1 MASMIKKSEV
11 IRLAEGCRWPELR
24 ALIEKDPKAAQERDR
39 FGMIPLH
46 WACTDPNTPQDLLML
61 LLKAY
66 PAGARVLNSGKMLP
80 LHIAIKAQASIEWL
94 QALLANYPDA
104 AIALTPTNEDV
115 VTLAKKYRLPPISIN
130 LLEEMR
136 DHVQKSGHRPGS
148 HTTDEEAEDF
158 DDIHR
163 NDSILITTTR
173 FDKARSHSTSSSAR
187 PNDSFSSEHL
197 QTLHT
202 SPPELDDPAT
212 SSQAIYASTVPL
224 PPRWTNALNC
234 HICAS
239 KFGTFK
245 KRHHCRNCGQSICTD
260 HSAKHKLKLPHF
272 GLMTRQRV
280 CVRCHDILTNAPA
293 AALLPPQLIP
303 GEPSTTASGSLSS
316 ISTSSIKLF
325 TSQRGVYAPIGSSRA
340 QHPVPMSQPPYPL
353 YAFQPAQEQLVPSSQ
368 QPSLRGMNYGHQLAP
383 FAEPSKDS
391 VIQDMNLQVQLLQQQ
406 VSKLLEEKQQV
417 EDALLITRRQTAGR
431 SSSTADEVAQVQ
443 SAAHDIPQPE
453 PEQCRA
459 VHADYFRPSWE
470 EAAPVVSTTA
480 EPSAEEELRPVG
492 GAAVSGFRETSL
504 TDHDVA
510 RDTYACNTYD
520 DIGEFRDSRFTLDDR
535 DTFFDKYVAPVATRQ
550 PALLAPS
557 SSQLEEV
564 SEADESDVGRTT
576 IADDSEVQ
584 QYEQQHTEKDGNISP
599 EDEHDD
605 DNQEV
610 DTLLALGVDML
621 QQGCA
626 SGAVAAFE
634 RAVELMPKDPLLHS
648 YLGKACYAD
657 EDVDRAISAIERSL
671 ELEPSA
677 ANWTLLG
684 KILFE
689 KGDHDK
695 AIEAYQRS
703 LEMQKRVG

>member
-148 HTTDEEAEDF
+148 HTTDEEAE
-158 DDIHR
+158 
-163 NDSILITTTR
+163 
-173 FDKARSHSTSSSAR
+173 
-187 PNDSFSSEHL
+187 
-197 QTLHT
+197 
-202 SPPELDDPAT
+202 
-212 SSQAIYASTVPL
+212 
-224 PPRWTNALNC
+224 
-234 HICAS
+234 
-239 KFGTFK
+239 
-245 KRHHCRNCGQSICTD
+245 
-260 HSAKHKLKLPHF
+260 
-272 GLMTRQRV
+272 
-280 CVRCHDILTNAPA
+280 
-293 AALLPPQLIP
+293 
-303 GEPSTTASGSLSS
+303 ASGSLSS

-406 VSKLLEEKQQV
+406 VTKLLEEKQQV

-470 EAAPVVSTTA
+470 EASP
-480 EPSAEEELRPVG
+480 
-492 GAAVSGFRETSL
+492 
-504 TDHDVA
+504 
-510 RDTYACNTYD
+510 
-520 DIGEFRDSRFTLDDR
+520 EFRDSRFTLDDR

-648 YLGKACYAD
+648 YLACYAD